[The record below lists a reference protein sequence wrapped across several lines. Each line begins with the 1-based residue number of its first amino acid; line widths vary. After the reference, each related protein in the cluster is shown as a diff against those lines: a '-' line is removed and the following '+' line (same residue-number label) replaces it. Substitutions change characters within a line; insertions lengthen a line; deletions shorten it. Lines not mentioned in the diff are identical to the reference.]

1 MAKKRQET
9 ENPRE
14 QRQSRKEYLRSQ
26 REAAEKRRIY
36 MALGGVGAL
45 LVLIFIFA
53 LVNEFVLAPNRAVA
67 TINGEDITLRDWED
81 RVRYERAQRIIVL
94 ENQYTAFDG
103 DVGLIQQFAGQ
114 QINELFAAEELGQ
127 IVIDTMVNEVVIRQA
142 AEERGITV
150 TEAEV
155 EDFIGEAFAYYDG
168 ESPTPLPTAMATV
181 MPTPSLT
188 PIPTAVI
195 TEVLPTDVPLP
206 SPTAGPPNTPQ
217 PTPTPVTE
225 EEYERQLN
233 ELLAQFEE
241 LDVNLAVYREVVRA
255 QIYIDKLTDALA
267 EEDGV
272 LDEAE
277 QASFFALSFG
287 SEEEANATV
296 DDIATDGFLT
306 VWNTIRSRP
315 FDAESDS
322 TANAFEIL
330 WRSQADLANFG
341 TEAQTAVFNLPLET
355 PSDVLVQTDEATGT
369 ETFFIIQVSGR
380 EVRPLSEN
388 AYDTAKRANLTS
400 FLDAQ
405 IAGNLEITEFWR
417 GRVPTQPVLDPK
429 FLVAP
434 TPAPEQATPAAIVP

>member
-9 ENPRE
+9 GNARE

-26 REAAEKRRIY
+26 REAAERRRIY

-53 LVNEFVLAPNRAVA
+53 LINEFAIAPNRAVA
-67 TINGEDITLRDWED
+67 TINDEDITLRDWED
-81 RVRYERAQRIIVL
+81 RVRYERAQRIIGL
-94 ENQYTAFDG
+94 ENQYEAFGG

-114 QINELFAAEELGQ
+114 QINELFLAEELGQ

-142 AEERGITV
+142 AEARGLTV

-155 EDFIGEAFAYYDG
+155 EEFIGEAFAYYDG
-168 ESPTPLPTAMATV
+168 ESPTPLPTATQTV

-188 PIPTAVI
+188 PLPTAVI
-195 TEVLPTDVPLP
+195 TEVVPTDVPLP
-206 SPTAGPPNTPQ
+206 SPTVGPTNTPQ
-217 PTPTPVTE
+217 PTPTPVSQA
-225 EEYERQLN
+225 EYERQLN

-241 LDVNLAVYREVVRA
+241 YDVNLDVYREVVRA
-255 QIYIDKLTDALA
+255 QIYIDKLMEALA
-267 EEDGV
+267 EEDEV
-272 LDEAE
+272 SDEAE
-277 QASFFALSFG
+277 QVSFFALSFG

-296 DDIATDGFLT
+296 GDIASDGFLT
-306 VWNTIRSRP
+306 VWNTIRSQP
-315 FDAESDS
+315 FDPESES

-330 WRSQADLANFG
+330 WRSESDLANFG
-341 TEAQTAVFNLPLET
+341 AEVQTAAFNLPLET
-355 PSDVLVQTDEATGT
+355 ASDVLVLADAETGT

-380 EVRPLSEN
+380 EVRPLSES

-417 GRVPTQPVLDPK
+417 SRVPTQPVLDPK

-434 TPAPEQATPAAIVP
+434 TPAPEQATPEVLTP